1 MSRNSEGFTL
11 IELVVVLGIF
21 GLVMLASYTILETTI
36 EADRRVHE
44 ATMTGKVGEAILS
57 QMRRDLQ
64 GTIWRGL
71 GENIFR
77 GESRGEDES
86 AEDTID
92 FLTTSPIPEPT
103 ETITS
108 YTGEVSSVGYAL
120 KSGEDGDFILFR
132 RVAWDMDMDPLDTG
146 DRTAIYDRV
155 KAMDFRFLDAE
166 NNWVGDWDSSS
177 LLPEVNESD
186 FPFLDE
192 EERIEAE
199 EAALAENDPNS
210 GGTTTTPNA
219 GTGADIDPA
228 TGEPIP
234 EEPLPIPIPRA
245 VEVILYLHYGDE
257 RGRILDSSGNPLMEV
272 FSTVIPLI
280 VTDQLLLPDPEEVL
294 GEDLLGNF

>member
-1 MSRNSEGFTL
+1 MHQKSDGFTL

-44 ATMTGKVGEAILS
+44 ATLTGKVGEAILN

-64 GTIWRGL
+64 GTIWRGF
-71 GENIFR
+71 GEEIFR
-77 GESRGEDES
+77 GESRGEEEN

-92 FLTTSPIPEPT
+92 FLTTSPVPEPE
-103 ETITS
+103 ETIS
-108 YTGEVSSVGYAL
+108 SWTGEVSSVGYAL
-120 KSGEDGDFILFR
+120 RPGKDGDFILFR
-132 RVAWDMDMDPLDTG
+132 RVAWDMELDPLDTG
-146 DRTAIYDRV
+146 ERTAIYDRM
-155 KAMDFRFLDAE
+155 KAMDFLFVDAE

-192 EERIEAE
+192 EERLEAE
-199 EAALAENDPNS
+199 EAALAADDPAAAAAAAS
-210 GGTTTTPNA
+210 NA
-219 GTGADIDPA
+219 ASADNIDPA

-245 VEVILYLHYGDE
+245 VQVVLYLHYGDE
-257 RGRILDSSGNPLMEV
+257 RGRILDPSGEPLVEV

-280 VTDQLLLPDPEEVL
+280 VTDQVLLPDPEAEL
-294 GEDLLGNF
+294 AEGLLGDF

>member
-77 GESRGEDES
+77 GESRGEEDN

-92 FLTTSPIPEPT
+92 FLTTSPVPEPT

-120 KSGEDGDFILFR
+120 KPGDDGDFILFR

-155 KAMDFRFLDAE
+155 KAMDIRFLDAE
-166 NNWVGDWDSSS
+166 NNWVGDWDSSN
-177 LLPEVNESD
+177 LLPDANESD

-199 EAALAENDPNS
+199 EAALAADNPTS
-210 GGTTTTPNA
+210 ATTGTSNT

-257 RGRILDSSGNPLMEV
+257 RGRILDSSGNPLLEI

>member
-1 MSRNSEGFTL
+1 MPRNAEGFTL

-21 GLVMLASYTILETTI
+21 GLVMLASYSILETTI

-44 ATMTGKVGEAILS
+44 ATLTGKVGEAILN

-71 GENIFR
+71 GDDIFR
-77 GESRGEDES
+77 GESRGEEEN

-92 FLTTSPIPEPT
+92 FLTTSPVPEPN
-103 ETITS
+103 ETIPS

-120 KSGEDGDFILFR
+120 KAGDDGDFTLFR
-132 RVAWDMDMDPLDTG
+132 RVAWDMDVDPLDTG

-155 KAMDFRFLDAE
+155 KALDFRFLDAE
-166 NNWVGDWDSSS
+166 NNWVNDWDSSN
-177 LLPEVNESD
+177 LLPEMNDSD

-192 EERIEAE
+192 EERIAAE
-199 EAALAENDPNS
+199 EAALAADDPA
-210 GGTTTTPNA
+210 NA
-219 GTGADIDPA
+219 AGVANVASADNIDPA

-234 EEPLPIPIPRA
+234 EEPLPIPIPKA
-245 VEVILYLHYGDE
+245 VEVVIYLHYGDE
-257 RGRILDSSGNPLMEV
+257 RGRILDASGEPLMEV

-280 VTDQLLLPDPEEVL
+280 VTDQLLLPDP
-294 GEDLLGNF
+294 DLELTEGALGNF

>member
-1 MSRNSEGFTL
+1 MTRKTEGFTL

-21 GLVMLASYTILETTI
+21 GLVMLASYSILETTI

-44 ATMTGKVGEAILS
+44 ATLTGKVGEAILN

-77 GESRGEDES
+77 GESRGEEDN

-92 FLTTSPIPEPT
+92 FLTTSPVPEPD
-103 ETITS
+103 ETIPS

-120 KSGEDGDFILFR
+120 KAGDDGDFTLFR
-132 RVAWDMDMDPLDTG
+132 RVAWDMDVDPLDTG

-155 KAMDFRFLDAE
+155 KALDFRFLDAE
-166 NNWVGDWDSSS
+166 NNWVDDWDSSN
-177 LLPEVNESD
+177 LLPEVNDSD

-192 EERIEAE
+192 EERIAAE
-199 EAALAENDPNS
+199 EAELAADNPANTA
-210 GGTTTTPNA
+210 TTTANA
-219 GTGADIDPA
+219 SKAANIDPA

-234 EEPLPIPIPRA
+234 EEPLPIPIPKA
-245 VEVILYLHYGDE
+245 VEVVIYLHYGDE
-257 RGRILDSSGNPLMEV
+257 RGRILDASGNPLMEV

-280 VTDQLLLPDPEEVL
+280 VTDQLLLPDPEQLLTEGAL
-294 GEDLLGNF
+294 GGF

>member
-1 MSRNSEGFTL
+1 MHQKSDGFTL

-44 ATMTGKVGEAILS
+44 ATLTGKVGEAILN

-64 GTIWRGL
+64 GTIWRGF
-71 GENIFR
+71 GEEIFR
-77 GESRGEDES
+77 GESRGEEEN

-92 FLTTSPIPEPT
+92 FLTTSPVPEPE
-103 ETITS
+103 ETIS
-108 YTGEVSSVGYAL
+108 SWTGEVSSVGYAL
-120 KSGEDGDFILFR
+120 RPGKDGDFILFR
-132 RVAWDMDMDPLDTG
+132 RVAWDMELDPLDTG
-146 DRTAIYDRV
+146 ERTAIYDRM
-155 KAMDFRFLDAE
+155 KAMDFLFLDAE

-192 EERIEAE
+192 EERLEAE
-199 EAALAENDPNS
+199 EAALAADDPAAAAAAAS
-210 GGTTTTPNA
+210 NA
-219 GTGADIDPA
+219 ASADNIDPA

-245 VEVILYLHYGDE
+245 VQVVLYLHYGDE
-257 RGRILDSSGNPLMEV
+257 RGRILDPSGEPLVEV

-280 VTDQLLLPDPEEVL
+280 VTDQVLLPDPEAEL
-294 GEDLLGNF
+294 AEGLLGDF

>member
-1 MSRNSEGFTL
+1 MPRNTEGFTL

-21 GLVMLASYTILETTI
+21 GLVMLASYSILETTI

-44 ATMTGKVGEAILS
+44 ATLTGKVGEAILN

-71 GENIFR
+71 GDDIFR
-77 GESRGEDES
+77 GESRGEEEN

-92 FLTTSPIPEPT
+92 FLTTSPVPEPN
-103 ETITS
+103 ETIPS

-120 KSGEDGDFILFR
+120 KAGDDGDFTLFR
-132 RVAWDMDMDPLDTG
+132 RVAWDMDVDPLDTG

-155 KAMDFRFLDAE
+155 KALDFRFLDAE
-166 NNWVGDWDSSS
+166 NNWVNDWDSSN
-177 LLPEVNESD
+177 LLPEMNDSD

-192 EERIEAE
+192 EERIAAE
-199 EAALAENDPNS
+199 EAALAADDPA
-210 GGTTTTPNA
+210 NA
-219 GTGADIDPA
+219 AGVANVASADNIDPA

-234 EEPLPIPIPRA
+234 EEPLPIPIPKA
-245 VEVILYLHYGDE
+245 VEVVIYLHYGDE
-257 RGRILDSSGNPLMEV
+257 RGRILDASGEPLMEV

-280 VTDQLLLPDPEEVL
+280 VTDQLLLPDP
-294 GEDLLGNF
+294 DLELTEGALGNF

>member
-1 MSRNSEGFTL
+1 MAHKSDGFTL

-21 GLVMLASYTILETTI
+21 GLVMLASYSILDTTI

-44 ATMTGKVGEAILS
+44 ATLTGKVGEAILN

-64 GTIWRGL
+64 GTIWRGF
-71 GENIFR
+71 GEDIFR
-77 GESRGEDES
+77 GESRGEEEN

-92 FLTTSPIPEPT
+92 FLTTSPVPDPE
-103 ETITS
+103 ETITTW
-108 YTGEVSSVGYAL
+108 TGEVSSVGYAL
-120 KSGEDGDFILFR
+120 RPGEDGDFILFR
-132 RVAWDMDMDPLDTG
+132 RVAWDMDLDPLDTG
-146 DRTAIYDRV
+146 ERTAIYDRV
-155 KAMDFRFLDAE
+155 KAIDIRFLDAE

-192 EERIEAE
+192 EERLEAE
-199 EAALAENDPNS
+199 EAALAADDPAAAAAAAS
-210 GGTTTTPNA
+210 NA
-219 GTGADIDPA
+219 ASTDIDPA

-245 VEVILYLHYGDE
+245 VEIVLYLHYADE
-257 RGRILDSSGNPLMEV
+257 RGRILDSNGDPLLEI

-280 VTDQLLLPDPEEVL
+280 VTDQLLLPDPEDPLAE
-294 GEDLLGNF
+294 GLLGDF